1 MRRSAIQPNRRLGT
15 RRNCNG
21 GFRDISGQVDELT
34 WHLGD
39 WPDWNK
45 QIGKDSGWW
54 VRRVEGEVARIIV
67 LNFDKVVTQTEAETI
82 SLNFEEAFEGR
93 LDRTGDGW
101 TIKPDDFNARPQV
114 VWSSKSGLR
123 IELRYS
129 SPQAKGRWRRMEPV
143 GWFLNLDRTAGLIRR
158 IGLDAR
164 APR

>member
-1 MRRSAIQPNRRLGT
+1 MRRSAIQPNRRFGT

-34 WHLGD
+34 RHLGD

-54 VRRVEGEVARIIV
+54 VRGVEGEVARIIV

-101 TIKPDDFNARPQV
+101 TIKPDDFNARPPEV
-114 VWSSKSGLR
+114 V
-123 IELRYS
+123 EF
-129 SPQAKGRWRRMEPV
+129 EV
-143 GWFLNLDRTAGLIRR
+143 RTANQTTVFVPAGEGALAPHGTRR
-158 IGLDAR
+158 LV
-164 APR
+164 PQP